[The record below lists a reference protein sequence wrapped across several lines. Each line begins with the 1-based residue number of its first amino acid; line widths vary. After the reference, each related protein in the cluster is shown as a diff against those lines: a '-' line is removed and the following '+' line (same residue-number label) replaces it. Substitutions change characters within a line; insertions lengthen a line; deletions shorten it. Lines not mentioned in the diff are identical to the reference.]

1 MDILHALLLGIVE
14 GITEFLP
21 ISSTGHLI
29 LASRLL
35 QVPQTDFVKT
45 FEIFIQS
52 GAILAVLF
60 LYGRD
65 LVKKHDLL
73 KKVVVAFIP
82 TGIIGL
88 ALYKI
93 EKAYLLGNSNI
104 VLWSLALGGIALILL
119 EWAIKKKKITE
130 RTVTSIS
137 YKDAV
142 IIGIVQSISIVP
154 GVSRSAATI
163 FGGLVMGMD
172 RKTAVE
178 FSFLLAIPTMLAA
191 TGLDLAKTSYNFNT
205 NEWTALAVGFTTSF
219 VVAVFAIK
227 LLLSYIRK
235 YSFIPFGVYR
245 IVIAIFLAGLFFLGK

>member
-1 MDILHALLLGIVE
+1 MGLLNALILGIVE

-21 ISSTGHLI
+21 VSSTGHLI

-35 QVPQTDFVKT
+35 SVSQTDFVKT

-65 LVKKHDLL
+65 LIKKRDLL
-73 KKVVVAFIP
+73 KKVIAGFIP

-93 EKAYLLGNSNI
+93 VKTYLLGNSQI
-104 VLWSLALGGIALILL
+104 VLWSLILGGTLLILL
-119 EWAIKKKKITE
+119 ELALKKKKITE
-130 RTVTSIS
+130 RTTTSIS

-142 IIGIVQSISIVP
+142 IIGLIQSISIIP

-163 FGGLVMGMD
+163 FGGMVMGMD

-191 TGLDLAKTSYNFNT
+191 TGLDLTKTHFHFSS
-205 NEWTALAVGFTTSF
+205 NEWAALAVGFITSF
-219 VVAVFAIK
+219 IIALIAIK
-227 LLLSYIRK
+227 FFLSYVRR
-235 YSFIPFGVYR
+235 YTFIPFGIYR
-245 IVIAIFLAGLFFLGK
+245 ILIAIFLAGLFFLRP